1 MPPELAEV
9 REWLRKADNDRRMA
23 KAGLLLVPP
32 ITEAAAFHCQQA
44 VEKLLKAFLIWREEE
59 FEKTHDLRSLI
70 ERCGSHDPAFLDHQD
85 TVEPLTAYAI
95 RFRYPGPEDPSTDE
109 VSAALDVVEQVWD
122 FVLARVPDEAR
133 P

>member
-1 MPPELAEV
+1 MIDAWPKQVCSWCHRSP
-9 REWLRKADNDRRMA
+9 RRR
-23 KAGLLLVPP
+23 LSIVNRLSRR
-32 ITEAAAFHCQQA
+32 
-44 VEKLLKAFLIWREEE
+44 LLKAFLIWHEEE
-59 FEKTHDLRSLI
+59 FEKTHDLRLLI

-122 FVLARVPDEAR
+122 FVLPRLPDDAR